1 MIKAGSVLTFI
12 LLSLFLSNFPV
23 TSLVNCGAEHLTAL
37 SFVLWMSPMGTTLTP
52 LECSAR

>member
-37 SFVLWMSPMGTTLTP
+37 SFVLWMSPMGKTLTP